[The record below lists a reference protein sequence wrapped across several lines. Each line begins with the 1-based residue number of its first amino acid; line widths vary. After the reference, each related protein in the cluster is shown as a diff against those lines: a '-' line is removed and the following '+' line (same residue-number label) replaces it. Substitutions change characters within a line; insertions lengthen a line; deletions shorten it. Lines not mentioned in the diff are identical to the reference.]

1 MNKREIWILII
12 LIVVL
17 VSLNVVNYIKREN
30 LKNSHSLLVVEGAIQ
45 ISINEAIAAE
55 LEDLPGVGPVLA
67 DRIVEYRKAH
77 GGFKKL
83 EELKSVQG
91 IGDKIFQ
98 KILPYINL

>member
-30 LKNSHSLLVVEGAIQ
+30 LKNSHSLLVAEGAIQ

-67 DRIVEYRKAH
+67 NRIVEYRKAH

>member
-67 DRIVEYRKAH
+67 NRIVEYRKAH

>member
-17 VSLNVVNYIKREN
+17 VSINVVNYNKREN
-30 LKNSHSLLVVEGAIQ
+30 LKNSHSLLVVEGTIQ

-67 DRIVEYRKAH
+67 NRIVEYRKAH